1 MSEMSGMKVLRD
13 HLGSSFVVHVLS
25 DGLELAVGLR
35 IISEDV
41 EVLDISGD
49 KKLFSCYI
57 VSALILRGRTGRKA
71 VDLCCSPRLTD

>member
-1 MSEMSGMKVLRD
+1 MSEMKVLRD

-35 IISEDV
+35 IIREDV

-49 KKLFSCYI
+49 NKTFFHVTWL
-57 VSALILRGRTGRKA
+57 AH
-71 VDLCCSPRLTD
+71 

>member
-1 MSEMSGMKVLRD
+1 MCEMKVLRD

-41 EVLDISGD
+41 GGSLHQW
-49 KKLFSCYI
+49 
-57 VSALILRGRTGRKA
+57 
-71 VDLCCSPRLTD
+71 

>member
-1 MSEMSGMKVLRD
+1 MKVLRD

-35 IISEDV
+35 IICEDV
-41 EVLDISGD
+41 EVVDVVGISGD
-49 KKLFSCYI
+49 KKRFSCYM

-71 VDLCCSPRLTD
+71 VDLCCSPRVTD

>member
-25 DGLELAVGLR
+25 DGLELAVGLW

-49 KKLFSCYI
+49 KKYFSCYM

-71 VDLCCSPRLTD
+71 VDLCCSPRVTD

>member
-1 MSEMSGMKVLRD
+1 MVLIAPLLQTQVFIAKKVPSHNIPVKEMSEMKVLSD

-41 EVLDISGD
+41 EGLDISGG
-49 KKLFSCYI
+49 KKTFF
-57 VSALILRGRTGRKA
+57 ILHG
-71 VDLCCSPRLTD
+71 